1 MKNSQTSCQYRNFV
15 IILYFY
21 LTASGDYDQHHQF
34 LRSQWHA
41 TTSRLLGKNKINQL
55 CDYAAGQLGLYKLC
69 SIVSVNARIFETALA
84 MVESRLVSS
93 KF

>member
-41 TTSRLLGKNKINQL
+41 TTSRLLGKKKINRL

-69 SIVSVNARIFETALA
+69 SIVNPT
-84 MVESRLVSS
+84 
-93 KF
+93 